1 MTNLLIAVVADC
13 LSPPHL
19 RRGLHIHVKKLIANI
34 LMSTNLAVQIFFF
47 VRSLLNPSL
56 FPSLLIE
63 IWVVNLMKLI
73 FNAS

>member
-47 VRSLLNPSL
+47 VCSLLNPSL